1 MNTAIEHDCIV
12 FITCVGTWWSRYLLI
27 QKIECI
33 AKCRY
38 ERSMNLFFH
47 IHDKNKTWAQKEYN
61 MNNQKWMPW
70 ISTRIFSLSPP
81 CEIRYMKPADIY
93 ESRCLVFSTRQ
104 VSGSRSLLNFFP
116 YFLRQVIN
124 EFAVGVI
131 QWGSWPLL
139 EEKSRVKCCLCS
151 FPEKKE
157 TNHECCDSSF

>member
-12 FITCVGTWWSRYLLI
+12 FITCVGSRYLLI

-81 CEIRYMKPADIY
+81 REIRYMKPADIY

-131 QWGSWPLL
+131 HMGSWPLL
-139 EEKSRVKCCLCS
+139 KKRAASSVVFAASQK
-151 FPEKKE
+151 KKE